1 MYSTQASGKQTGQVS
16 RILHPRTYLTRE
28 AIDARIHAGTNPSAP
43 IRNELRGASVPGL
56 LARFYAWL
64 RGE

>member
-16 RILHPRTYLTRE
+16 RITYPRASLDKTS
-28 AIDARIHAGTNPSAP
+28 IDARIHAGTNPSTP
-43 IRNELRGASVPGL
+43 VRNELRGVSPTGL
-56 LARFYAWL
+56 LTRLYAWL

>member
-16 RILHPRTYLTRE
+16 RILHPRAYLDKTS
-28 AIDARIHAGTNPSAP
+28 IDARIHAGTNPSAP
-43 IRNELRGASVPGL
+43 VRNELRGASPLGF